1 MKNLWAPWRMRYILG
16 PRTGGGCVFCL
27 PRSQDDDRDLLVV
40 HRAETCFVMLNRFP
54 YAAGHLMV
62 IPYRHAADICDL
74 SAAEAH
80 ELMDVVRLSC
90 RALRAFCHPHGMN
103 VGMNLGE
110 AAGAGI
116 GAHLHM
122 HVVPRWNGDSN
133 FIAVLDDIRVVPEAL
148 EETWDRL
155 TPIFRE
161 LSGQAGRSGEQS

>member
-16 PRTGGGCVFCL
+16 PKPGGGCVFCL
-27 PRSQDDDRDLLVV
+27 PRSREDDRERLVV
-40 HRAETCFVMLNRFP
+40 HRAGSCFVMLNRYP

-62 IPYRHAADICDL
+62 IPYRHVGDIGGL
-74 SAAEAH
+74 SVDEAH

-90 RALRAFCHPHGMN
+90 RALETFCHPHGMN

-155 TPIFRE
+155 TPVFRE
-161 LSGQAGRSGEQS
+161 LAGQAGRSGEQC